1 MYNYQKDHLGN
12 VRVVF
17 NERDSVEQVTHYYP
31 FGGSFGDG
39 VGSSVQDYLYSGKEF
54 TRFNALNWYN
64 YGTRWYDPTI
74 ARWNGVDGMAE
85 KYHSVSLYVYCLNNP
100 IRYVDL
106 DGKDIYIYFTGK
118 DGKTYTYRFNG
129 NKDENIPNN
138 SYVRDFISAYNFNIK
153 NGGGDNLKEA
163 ACNPNIKI
171 YVSGNSEENHFVSG
185 RKPTVYWK
193 SRQGLKTTDG
203 KYQSPATVLEHEFDH
218 AVDNYRNHRN
228 HLERSNEYDKQ
239 YDNIAVR

>member
-1 MYNYQKDHLGN
+1 MTMYNYQKDHLGN

-39 VGSSVQDYLYSGKEF
+39 VGSSVQDYLYSGKEL

-64 YGTRWYDPTI
+64 YL
-74 ARWNGVDGMAE
+74 RWNGVDGMAE
-85 KYHSVSLYVYCLNNP
+85 KYHSVSPYVYCLDNT

-106 DGKDIYIYFTGK
+106 DGKDIYIYFTGT

-138 SYVRDFISAYNFNIK
+138 SYVRDYISAYNFNIK
-153 NGGGDNLKEA
+153 CFPIVFPKRKISNL
-163 ACNPNIKI
+163 N
-171 YVSGNSEENHFVSG
+171 F
-185 RKPTVYWK
+185 
-193 SRQGLKTTDG
+193 
-203 KYQSPATVLEHEFDH
+203 F
-218 AVDNYRNHRN
+218 
-228 HLERSNEYDKQ
+228 
-239 YDNIAVR
+239 